1 MSLFTGFSIQDILLL
16 KYSSTLNPPKLNDA
30 DIRNEKTQS
39 GAIDNI
45 PSQDKKQL
53 GQYSNIKMV
62 AIPKFNKK
70 NLLAELNIVAERKKS
85 LLIFFS

>member
-1 MSLFTGFSIQDILLL
+1 
-16 KYSSTLNPPKLNDA
+16 LNPPKLNDA
-30 DIRNEKTQS
+30 DIKKEKIQS
-39 GAIDNI
+39 GPMDKI
-45 PSQDKKQL
+45 PSQDKKQV

-85 LLIFFS
+85 LLIYFS